1 MKKRHREFKILIL
14 GSELSGKT
22 TFFKQM
28 QISHGTNPSLSDRKS
43 YSLSI
48 IRAIFLGI
56 QRLIKIVQRHQIGY
70 ENSDLEGKSHEIML
84 LDVNTMEEF
93 ENRHFEIV
101 KDLCNDL
108 AIAAPFSEEKERLV
122 EYNLDYFLCHIDRI
136 FEPNYIPT
144 QEDILHIYIPTKR
157 TIEFELDRDKM
168 KMRKWPKCHDSIKFI
183 DMGGL
188 RSERRKWI
196 HCFKQVGAIVF
207 LASLSEYDQMMYG
220 NQNITRLEESIA
232 LFQTVMDWFEYSSF
246 ILFLNKIDIFKQKVM
261 YTDSHLSKYYSDF
274 DGPEKDEIAAKK
286 FILSKFYEVEP
297 KFQNDFFDW
306 KESDARFLNLNKKI
320 NERAY
325 KHRQEIYAHHTCMI
339 DSTSIPNLV
348 VNLKENIKDMVLWK
362 NLEMSNLS

>member
-1 MKKRHREFKILIL
+1 MLFKFTEVDFTSNTILLKIGL
-14 GSELSGKT
+14 NLSLACK
-22 TFFKQM
+22 FC
-28 QISHGTNPSLSDRKS
+28 
-43 YSLSI
+43 
-48 IRAIFLGI
+48 FL
-56 QRLIKIVQRHQIGY
+56 IGY

-84 LDVNTMEEF
+84 LDINTMEEF
-93 ENRHFEIV
+93 ENSHFEIV

-108 AIAAPFSEEKERLV
+108 AIATTFSEEKERLV
-122 EYNLDYFLCHIDRI
+122 EYNLDYFLRHIDRI

-157 TIEFELDRDKM
+157 TIEFELDKDKM

-207 LASLSEYDQMMYG
+207 LVSLSEYDQMMYG
-220 NQNITRLEESIA
+220 NQNITRLNESIA

-246 ILFLNKIDIFKQKVM
+246 ILFLNKMDIFKQKIM
-261 YTDSHLSKYYSDF
+261 YSDSNLSKYYPDF
-274 DGPEKDEIAAKK
+274 DGPQKDEIAAKK
-286 FILSKFYEVEP
+286 FILSKFLDVEP
-297 KFQNDFFDW
+297 KFQKDFFDW
-306 KESDARFLNLNKKI
+306 KESDARFFNLNKKI
-320 NERAY
+320 NQKAY

-339 DSTSIPNLV
+339 DSTSIPSLV
-348 VNLKENIKDMVLWK
+348 VNVKENIKDMVLWK

>member
-1 MKKRHREFKILIL
+1 MSH
-14 GSELSGKT
+14 T
-22 TFFKQM
+22 CTFC
-28 QISHGTNPSLSDRKS
+28 
-43 YSLSI
+43 
-48 IRAIFLGI
+48 FL
-56 QRLIKIVQRHQIGY
+56 IGY

-108 AIAAPFSEEKERLV
+108 AIATTFSEEKERLV
-122 EYNLDYFLCHIDRI
+122 EYNLDYFLRHIDRI

-220 NQNITRLEESIA
+220 NQNITRLDESIA

-246 ILFLNKIDIFKQKVM
+246 ILFLNKMDIFKQKIM
-261 YTDSHLSKYYSDF
+261 YSDSHLSKYYSDF
-274 DGPEKDEIAAKK
+274 NGPEKDEIAAKK
-286 FILSKFYEVEP
+286 FILSKFYNVEP

-306 KESDARFLNLNKKI
+306 KESDARF
-320 NERAY
+320 
-325 KHRQEIYAHHTCMI
+325 
-339 DSTSIPNLV
+339 
-348 VNLKENIKDMVLWK
+348 
-362 NLEMSNLS
+362 